1 MNEVERLNL
10 QKMIQANDTED
21 NTSLIRDLKH
31 STKILEGVE
40 QLLKLKRENTSL
52 AKTDPDMFDSLC
64 IEQCGFLFNHYTDI
78 FNKVKKD
85 EINLTILLRLLNV
98 LNAIEE
104 GNVDQHEGSFEVG
117 KLLKK
122 IYIDSALRKADKL
135 DEANKEQEEKKP
147 IEQISW
153 AEFKNKKN
161 C

>member
-21 NTSLIRDLKH
+21 NTPLIRDLKH

-40 QLLKLKRENTSL
+40 ILLKLKRENPSL
-52 AKTDPDMFDSLC
+52 AKTIPDKFDSLC
-64 IEQCGFLFNHYTDI
+64 VEHCGFLFNHYTDI

-85 EINLTILLRLLNV
+85 EIDLNILLRLLNV

-135 DEANKEQEEKKP
+135 DEANTEQEEEKP
-147 IEQISW
+147 IEVISW
-153 AEFKNKKN
+153 AEFKNKK
-161 C
+161 

>member
-1 MNEVERLNL
+1 MPRLNL

-21 NTSLIRDLKH
+21 NTPLIRDLKH

-40 QLLKLKRENTSL
+40 VLLKLKRENTSL
-52 AKTDPDMFDSLC
+52 AKTDPKKFDSLC
-64 IEQCGFLFNHYTDI
+64 VEQCGFLFNHYTDI

-147 IEQISW
+147 TEQISW